1 MALLSTAHRC
11 PVITRQI
18 SVSSIIHPVDHHG
31 TSPAKPKAD
40 QRRLFAHTPPQVD
53 VSATNGCPFVPSCIG
68 MVRASPEVQ
77 EDIQEGKFNQ
87 TIESKIIG
95 KSVSGVDGKYLLIH
109 RFDRF
114 YT

>member
-18 SVSSIIHPVDHHG
+18 SVSSGAYPADYHG

-40 QRRLFAHTPPQVD
+40 QRRLFAQTSPQVD
-53 VSATNGCPFVPSCIG
+53 VSATKGCPFVTSRIG

-77 EDIQEGKFNQ
+77 EDIEEGKVNQ
-87 TIESKIIG
+87 KIESEIIG
-95 KSVSGVDGKYLLIH
+95 KSVSRVDISAYLQV
-109 RFDRF
+109 
-114 YT
+114 